1 MKIKNDFTDIPICT
15 KVLNAIKMCK
25 FDKLNGYSVVHGKG
39 AAFFLQHFPSLYC
52 APICSLPV
60 TSRCHYYYS
69 FCDITYVV
77 PTKVTENYYVI
88 ICISGYYECKWNK
101 CYFDW
106 KSSVSRFRFL
116 LKPRTLWKTEDKVN
130 LINRVSISKATYQG
144 RVK

>member
-1 MKIKNDFTDIPICT
+1 MYIY
-15 KVLNAIKMCK
+15 KVYAVKMCK
-25 FDKLNGYSVVHGKG
+25 FDKLNSFSVVHGKG

-77 PTKVTENYYVI
+77 PNKVTENYVI

-106 KSSVSRFRFL
+106 KSSVSRFWFL
-116 LKPRTLWKTEDKVN
+116 LKLRTLWKTEGKVN
-130 LINRVSISKATYQG
+130 LIDSYISGVGHSQISRFQTLLCIALFQE
-144 RVK
+144 